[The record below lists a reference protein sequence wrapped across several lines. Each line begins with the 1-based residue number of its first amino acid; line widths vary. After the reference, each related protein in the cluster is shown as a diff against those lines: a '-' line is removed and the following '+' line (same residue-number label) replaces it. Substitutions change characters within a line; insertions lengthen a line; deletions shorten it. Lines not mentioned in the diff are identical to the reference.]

1 MPRPKKTIKI
11 DQLINLINR
20 RNAFLG
26 SSYGSDV
33 RKGWNLLLEEVLM
46 LTDTSVRYDYV
57 EPDEQGKTDLTR
69 RRYITQSEQGQ

>member
-26 SSYGSDV
+26 SCYGPDV

-46 LTDTSVRYDYV
+46 FTDTDVQFDLQAGV
-57 EPDEQGKTDLTR
+57 EGKTDPTR